1 MPVYI
6 LSVSAFA
13 ALAELSSCTRD
24 HVAYKVKSV
33 YSDALLKKFADP
45 LVRAQDGA
53 ERQGERGTKMF
64 LLPLHEK

>member
-1 MPVYI
+1 M
-6 LSVSAFA
+6 
-13 ALAELSSCTRD
+13 
-24 HVAYKVKSV
+24 AYKVKSV